1 MEFLMRKRGIM
12 RAISMLDFNFKINS
26 ILYFYAL
33 ILFSDFQICIYVKFS
48 SFFPLKKL
56 FIRPINSSFSSSVFL
71 ARNSSSQNSSIPREK
86 RGITMCIMYCIQNK
100 VQNYKLC
107 IVFSHT
113 KLNLHQIGKS
123 FFGFCQNL
131 LEKKIASKF
140 IHNLRVRI

>member
-100 VQNYKLC
+100 IQNYTTMYSIQPYQIEFASSWKILLW
-107 IVFSHT
+107 VLSEF
-113 KLNLHQIGKS
+113 IGK
-123 FFGFCQNL
+123 
-131 LEKKIASKF
+131 KDSKQV
-140 IHNLRVRI
+140 HS